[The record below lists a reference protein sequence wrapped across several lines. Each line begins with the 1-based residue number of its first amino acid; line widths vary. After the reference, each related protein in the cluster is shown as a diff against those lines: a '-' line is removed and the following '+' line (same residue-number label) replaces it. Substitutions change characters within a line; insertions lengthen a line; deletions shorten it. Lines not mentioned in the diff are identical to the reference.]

1 LSRKWG
7 WGVGLAFGLC
17 LLLLGLWG
25 GRYPDQ
31 PGPSRD
37 VAVTVEIPAGSGL
50 VTIRDLLAQAG
61 VIPNDFRFL
70 LLVKWLGAARR
81 LQAGEYAFP
90 PGLSPRAVILELVAG
105 KTVPHAI
112 TLPEGYT
119 LYQAAETVESGGW
132 GRQADFLGLAADP
145 AFIASLGLQVPL
157 LEGYLFPDTYF
168 FAKGTELR
176 LIIRTM
182 VKRMGQVLTE
192 ERAETSSFSR
202 HELLTLA
209 SIVEKETALMA
220 ERPLVAKVF
229 VRRLQQ
235 GMKLQADPTVIYGL
249 AKFDA
254 PLSKGDLDRRTPYN
268 TYVNRG
274 LPVGPIC
281 NPGRTAIAAVLHP
294 AEQEYLYF
302 VSQND
307 GTHYF
312 SQTLTEHNQAVARY
326 RARKEAAQGQE

>member
-1 LSRKWG
+1 MLCCLS
-7 WGVGLAFGLC
+7 V
-17 LLLLGLWG
+17 LLGFWG
-25 GRYPDQ
+25 LRYPDQ
-31 PGPSRD
+31 PGSGRA

-50 VTIRDLLAQAG
+50 VTIRDILAQAD
-61 VIPNDFRFL
+61 VIPDDFRFL
-70 LLVKWLGAARR
+70 LLVKWLGVGRR

-90 PGLSPRAVILELVAG
+90 PGLSPRAVIVDLVAG
-105 KTVPHAI
+105 KTVRHAV

-119 LYQAAETVESGGW
+119 IYQAAETVESGGW
-132 GRQADFLGLAADP
+132 GRRADFLRLVADP
-145 AFIASLGLQVPL
+145 ALIASLGLQVPL

-176 LIIRTM
+176 LMIRTM
-182 VKRMGQVLTE
+182 VKRMEQVLKE
-192 ERAETSSFSR
+192 ERSEASPFPP

-209 SIVEKETALMA
+209 SIVEKETALAA

-229 VRRLQQ
+229 ISRLQQ

-249 AKFDA
+249 GKFDS
-254 PLSKGDLDRRTPYN
+254 PLTKGDLDRRTSYN

-274 LPVGPIC
+274 LPIGPIC
-281 NPGRTAIAAVLHP
+281 SPGRTAIAAVVHP
-294 AEQEYLYF
+294 AGQEYLYF

-326 RARKEAAQGQE
+326 RAKKEAARGQE